1 MIWLRL
7 TFFMMIFWKLALPA
21 QIWQEKKGDV
31 SLKVFW
37 QELKTNNYRLII
49 EVETEGVNID
59 QEAFLEQVGLR
70 ISAFNRQFYPLDTQ
84 VISTSPFKYNFMFNL
99 YLTKNLDDPLSLLN
113 LVVLEKNS
121 SNNLGEFFLPLII
134 VPLKYV
140 EEALETEPQNIFR
153 LQPLIIGQEIE
164 LENY

>member
-1 MIWLRL
+1 
-7 TFFMMIFWKLALPA
+7 
-21 QIWQEKKGDV
+21 
-31 SLKVFW
+31 
-37 QELKTNNYRLII
+37 
-49 EVETEGVNID
+49 
-59 QEAFLEQVGLR
+59 
-70 ISAFNRQFYPLDTQ
+70 
-84 VISTSPFKYNFMFNL
+84 MFNL